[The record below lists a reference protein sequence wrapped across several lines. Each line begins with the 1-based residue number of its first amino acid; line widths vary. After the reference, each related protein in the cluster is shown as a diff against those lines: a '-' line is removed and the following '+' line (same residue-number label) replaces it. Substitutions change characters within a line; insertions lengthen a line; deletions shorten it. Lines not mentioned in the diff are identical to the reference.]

1 MLHLERL
8 KVSVNNAAKVCKLT
22 PVMKV
27 KDTFVQ
33 TESKD
38 EISSWMEMNSILY
51 PTFVHFTFGLCDY
64 FLM

>member
-1 MLHLERL
+1 MLQKSGKWTQMR
-8 KVSVNNAAKVCKLT
+8 NLT

-27 KDTFVQ
+27 KDTFMQ

-51 PTFVHFTFGLCDY
+51 PTFVHFTFGLFDY